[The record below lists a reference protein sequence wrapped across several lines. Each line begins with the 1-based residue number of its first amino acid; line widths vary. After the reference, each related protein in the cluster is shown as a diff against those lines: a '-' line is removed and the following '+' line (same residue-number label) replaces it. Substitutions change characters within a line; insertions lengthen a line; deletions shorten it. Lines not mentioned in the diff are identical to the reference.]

1 MKRLLSI
8 MVLTLT
14 IFVAANG
21 AAGSVT
27 VGDVTFPK
35 TITVFDTSLQLKG
48 AGVLTYLRFIKAYA
62 GAFYLPT
69 AAAYR
74 ADSRPLPRRL
84 ELSYYRAISAA
95 DFDTATRQKV
105 AGNVDAETLS
115 RLAARLDR
123 FCAAYRDVEPGDR
136 YALTFIPGRGTE
148 LSLNGVPLIRISG
161 ADFADAVFAIWLGGN
176 PIDTEFRDTLLGNS

>member
-8 MVLTLT
+8 LVLALT
-14 IFVAANG
+14 IFAAASS

-35 TITVFDTSLQLKG
+35 TITVSETSLELKG

-62 GAFYLPT
+62 GAYYLPT
-69 AAAYR
+69 ETAYR
-74 ADSRPLPRRL
+74 GDSDPMPRRL
-84 ELSYYRAISAA
+84 ELSYYRAISAE
-95 DFDTATRQKV
+95 DFDVATRQKV
-105 AGNVDAETLS
+105 ADNVDTVTLS
-115 RLAARLDR
+115 RLADRLDR
-123 FCAAYRDVEPGDR
+123 FCAAYRNVEPGDR

-148 LSLNGVPLIRISG
+148 LSLNGVPLVRIPG

-176 PIDTEFRDTLLGNS
+176 PIDTEFRDTLLGRS